1 MEPAGTMRSTYTT
14 YDAVEYSGAATPRRL
29 RPSARLKGRER
40 ALFIETVNDCAIGHF
55 RKSDR
60 PLLERYV
67 EACALAEQAAD
78 ELAEHGVVVDGKLS
92 PWFPAHASA
101 CKTANNLA
109 LRLRLSPQSR
119 SPRAPKTVAAP
130 MSYYDT
136 MELTPE
142 EDSDDDDGDGAD
154 GGRH

>member
-1 MEPAGTMRSTYTT
+1 MRSTYTT
-14 YDAVEYSGAATPRRL
+14 YDAPEFGGEATPRRL

-40 ALFIETVNDCAIGHF
+40 ALFTETVADCAMGHF

-60 PLLERYV
+60 PLLERYC
-67 EACALAEQAAD
+67 EACALAEQAAAK
-78 ELAEHGVVVDGKLS
+78 LAELGVVVDGKLS

-119 SPRAPKTVAAP
+119 SPRAPKTLPAP
-130 MSYYDT
+130 QSYYDV
-136 MELTPE
+136 MDLT
-142 EDSDDDDGDGAD
+142 EDSDDGGDGVD
-154 GGRH
+154 GERH

>member
-1 MEPAGTMRSTYTT
+1 MRSTYTT
-14 YDAVEYSGAATPRRL
+14 YDTPEFSGEAAPRRL
-29 RPSARLKGRER
+29 RPSGRLTGRARS
-40 ALFIETVNDCAIGHF
+40 LFTETVADCAMGHF

-60 PLLERYV
+60 PLLERYC
-67 EACALAEQAAD
+67 EACALAEQAAAK
-78 ELAEHGVVVDGKLS
+78 LAEEGVVVDGRLS

-119 SPRAPKTVAAP
+119 SPRAPKTQATP
-130 MSYYDT
+130 PSYYDL
-136 MELTPE
+136 ME
-142 EDSDDDDGDGAD
+142 DDDGDEDGAD